1 MLLGNNLNLL
11 DNVVEN
17 HHSRLR
23 TAARD
28 ARSRRQRSRGAGE
41 HPLRVRLGDRLISWG
56 VSIWGG
62 LPDGLPEVPVTGLHG
77 LAQRS

>member
-11 DNVVEN
+11 DNVVED
-17 HHSRLR
+17 HQSRLR

-28 ARSRRQRSRGAGE
+28 ARGHRPWSREAGL
-41 HPLRVRLGDRLISWG
+41 HSLRVRLGDRLISWG
-56 VSIWGG
+56 VFVRGG
-62 LPDGLPEVPVTGLHG
+62 LPGSLPEVPVTGLHG

>member
-11 DNVVEN
+11 DNVVED
-17 HHSRLR
+17 HQSRLR

-28 ARSRRQRSRGAGE
+28 ARGDGPWSREAGL
-41 HPLRVRLGDRLISWG
+41 HSLRVRLGDRLISWG
-56 VSIWGG
+56 VLVRGG
-62 LPDGLPEVPVTGLHG
+62 LPGSLPEVPVTGLQG